1 MPNVD
6 IDRERIIRILGY
18 LGYLN
23 NDMNVFDQLPAEV
36 LSNLLL
42 YLDCKS
48 ILLIC
53 KLSGKFSKFCEI
65 NLVNLLKENL
75 HTMTR
80 LNTNKYNRQQLTNLC
95 HVSYPKYKNISAG
108 DHHSLISIDR
118 QVYACGFNGS
128 GQLGLGDNISTNVT
142 KLITKL
148 PHDVTRMSAGKDH
161 SLFLGSNSKG
171 QLELEDFENI
181 NIPRLIPGI
190 VDIIDISAGTDCSL
204 ILTDKGQVYGLGN
217 NMFGQLGIGDVYKTD
232 IPILIQELNS
242 IISISLKLLHSMFL
256 TNTYSVYVCGWNT
269 DGNLGLGDTKHTD
282 IPKLIPQF
290 NNIIQVSAGYNH
302 SLILTNDGDVYS
314 FGHGGSGQLGLG
326 SSSNKNVPTLIPNL
340 DPVIQISAG
349 FHFSLVLS
357 INNQV
362 HIFGYMLDTFIKY
375 KPELIM
381 GNVIQISAG
390 YYHYLLITAKGVYA
404 SGNNSNGQLG
414 LGDNETRDTP
424 TLVMSLD

>member
-1 MPNVD
+1 MLRITDVPFDEVIDYLILNEQIAPKQHNDVYQAAIKLMYSGRALEAPPAIVDFIIANNLWNSRVKLEKFDASYILTTSEHDLQNLSNKLTLPNVD

-128 GQLGLGDNISTNVT
+128 GQLGVRDNKKRN
-142 KLITKL
+142 
-148 PHDVTRMSAGKDH
+148 
-161 SLFLGSNSKG
+161 
-171 QLELEDFENI
+171 E
-181 NIPRLIPGI
+181 
-190 VDIIDISAGTDCSL
+190 
-204 ILTDKGQVYGLGN
+204 
-217 NMFGQLGIGDVYKTD
+217 
-232 IPILIQELNS
+232 
-242 IISISLKLLHSMFL
+242 
-256 TNTYSVYVCGWNT
+256 
-269 DGNLGLGDTKHTD
+269 
-282 IPKLIPQF
+282 
-290 NNIIQVSAGYNH
+290 
-302 SLILTNDGDVYS
+302 
-314 FGHGGSGQLGLG
+314 
-326 SSSNKNVPTLIPNL
+326 
-340 DPVIQISAG
+340 PV
-349 FHFSLVLS
+349 
-357 INNQV
+357 
-362 HIFGYMLDTFIKY
+362 
-375 KPELIM
+375 E
-381 GNVIQISAG
+381 
-390 YYHYLLITAKGVYA
+390 
-404 SGNNSNGQLG
+404 
-414 LGDNETRDTP
+414 
-424 TLVMSLD
+424 VMSIL